1 VLYALTREVF
11 PSNKK
16 LPLVAALLHVISHAG
31 LSLSVPYSESLFAL
45 LTFSGLY
52 CYVCGY
58 VVVVAG
64 AWMFLATVRSKV
76 NGLLNGA
83 VFLLDFW
90 GVGWGLIAGEEGG

>member
-1 VLYALTREVF
+1 M
-11 PSNKK
+11 
-16 LPLVAALLHVISHAG
+16 
-31 LSLSVPYSESLFAL
+31 
-45 LTFSGLY
+45 
-52 CYVCGY
+52 CGY